1 MTNSLPMEGLAAA
14 EVPRH
19 TYISVPM
26 LSKKLGMQRI
36 VLKSNKFVGFFIEDP
51 QSSFYE
57 SDVFG
62 TLLSKVQHSNNFCRL
77 AQKGDKL
84 RLIIDSARNINEV
97 YLNLQ
102 KLSY

>member
-1 MTNSLPMEGLAAA
+1 MPK
-14 EVPRH
+14 EVDELLLSFKLRW
-19 TYISVPM
+19 
-26 LSKKLGMQRI
+26 LSKQLGMERI

-62 TLLSKVQHSNNFCRL
+62 TLLSRVQHSNNVCRL

-84 RLIIDSARNINEV
+84 RLILDSVHNINEV
-97 YLNLQ
+97 YLSLQ
-102 KLSY
+102 KLSS